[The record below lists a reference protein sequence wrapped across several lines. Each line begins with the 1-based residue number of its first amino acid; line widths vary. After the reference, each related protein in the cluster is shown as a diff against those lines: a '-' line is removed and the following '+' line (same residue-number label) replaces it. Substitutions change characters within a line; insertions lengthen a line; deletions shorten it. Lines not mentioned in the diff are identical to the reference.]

1 MKVNKDFLNIG
12 TAISLMEFY
21 LKEGKIS
28 EFEGNFILK
37 QLEKSQSQ
45 IKKEIIQDF
54 EEIFTNTMVELK
66 INDWWALADSEDFEI
81 VRKSCKKLESYDSGL
96 FEKWEGGLFWDI

>member
-1 MKVNKDFLNIG
+1 MKVNKDLLNIG

-21 LKEGKIS
+21 LEEGKIS

-54 EEIFTNTMVELK
+54 EEIFTNTMVELG
-66 INDWWALADSEDFEI
+66 IEDWWVLADSENFEI
-81 VRKSCKKLESYDSGL
+81 VEETCAELENYDSRL
-96 FEKWEGGLFWDI
+96 FEMWKTEIMEDI